1 MARKERKIMATFQ
14 DNLRAI
20 RNIIATGPDGS
31 YRWSNPNGNWRSR
44 ALRSVSRVPNVYTD
58 QEPVGE
64 EKYTPTD
71 PTTDPF
77 FLRNYRNV
85 TKSLGAPA
93 RAWKTRGQKLPNV
106 DTETKAIMDRI
117 KLPSYADAMTEGKRM
132 ELAALATK
140 DIKAAVEKYQKES
153 DEWDEDNFYYKL
165 RAAQKL
171 KKEPEKARE
180 GFLNNFNVSLYDAK
194 NELDRYIS
202 RRNKEDAQNLLKAGK
217 GLQNIMNNLNNGI
230 EDIMLRATGQRESY
244 TDKNGVKHTITT
256 TSGPGNPEELA
267 KSLGDNNSFRL
278 YSKDDYDENGE
289 LTDEAKSRG
298 PSAWNSNTTNPDG
311 SQKTENSGTQNQPTN
326 TQEDTGEIIEYTYK
340 PGDTFGQVITNLGLT
355 TDNGLWGPNGDVAY
369 YTQQLVDQGVW
380 ADGVPRNIP
389 IGTTIKLRRRK

>member
-1 MARKERKIMATFQ
+1 MATFQ

-20 RNIIATGPDGS
+20 NNIIATGPDGS

-44 ALRSVSRVPNVYTD
+44 ALRSVSRVPNIYTD

-64 EKYTPTD
+64 KKYTPID

-77 FLRNYRNV
+77 FLENYRNA

-140 DIKAAVEKYQKES
+140 DVKAAVEKYQKES

-180 GFLNNFNVSLYDAK
+180 GYLNNFNISLYDAK
-194 NELDRYIS
+194 NELDRYID
-202 RRNKEDAQNLLKAGK
+202 RRNKEDARNLSQARK
-217 GLQNIMNNLNNGI
+217 GLQNIVSNLNNGL
-230 EDIMLRATGQRESY
+230 EDIMLRATGQRKSY
-244 TDKNGVKHTITT
+244 TDENGVKHTITT

-267 KSLGDNNSFRL
+267 KRLGDNNSFRM
-278 YSKDDYDENGE
+278 YSKDDYENGE

-298 PSAWNSNTTNPDG
+298 PSSWNSETTNQDG
-311 SQKTENSGTQNQPTN
+311 TEATKTEEPQAN
-326 TQEDTGEIIEYTYK
+326 TETEDTGELIEYTYK

-355 TDNGLWGPNGDVAY
+355 TDKGLWGPDGDVAY

-380 ADGVPRNIP
+380 ADGVPHNIP

>member
-20 RNIIATGPDGS
+20 SNIIATGPDGS
-31 YRWSNPNGNWRSR
+31 YRLSNPNGNWTSR
-44 ALRSVSRVPNVYTD
+44 ASRSVSRVPNIYTN
-58 QEPVGE
+58 QAPIGE
-64 EKYTPTD
+64 RKYTPTD

-77 FLRNYRNV
+77 FLDNYRNA

-93 RAWKTRGQKLPNV
+93 RAWKTRGQKFPNV

-140 DIKAAVEKYQKES
+140 DVKAAVEKYQKES

-171 KKEPEKARE
+171 KKEPEKERE
-180 GFLNNFNVSLYDAK
+180 NFLNNFNVSLYDAK
-194 NELDRYIS
+194 NELDRYID
-202 RRNKEDAQNLLKAGK
+202 RRNKEDAQNISLARK
-217 GLQNIMNNLNNGI
+217 GLQNTVSNLNNDI
-230 EDIMLRATGQRESY
+230 DDIMLRATGQRESY
-244 TDKNGVKHTITT
+244 TDDNGVKHTITT
-256 TSGPGNPEELA
+256 TNGSGNPEELA
-267 KSLGDNNSFRL
+267 KRLGDNNSFRT
-278 YSKDDYDENGE
+278 YSKDDYENGE

-298 PSAWNSNTTNPDG
+298 PSSWNSDTTNQDG
-311 SQKTENSGTQNQPTN
+311 TEATKTEEPQANKET
-326 TQEDTGEIIEYTYK
+326 EDTGELIEYTYK
-340 PGDTFGQVITNLGLT
+340 PGDTFGQVITDLGLT
-355 TDNGLWGPNGDVAY
+355 TDKGLWGPDGDVAY